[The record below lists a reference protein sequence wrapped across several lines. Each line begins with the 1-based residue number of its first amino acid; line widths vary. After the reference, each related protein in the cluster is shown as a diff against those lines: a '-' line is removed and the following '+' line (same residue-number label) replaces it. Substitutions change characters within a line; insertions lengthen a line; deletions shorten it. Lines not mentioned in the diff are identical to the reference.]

1 MSFKSA
7 LVTFFKKLGA
17 LIKKGVLVAAEHGLT
32 DDILKTALEWVRVA
46 ATQFT
51 DNPTRREFVV
61 KVLVTKGVPESLAR
75 LAVELAVQLF
85 KKELDKLP
93 AAPVA

>member
-1 MSFKSA
+1 MSLKSS
-7 LVTFFKKLGA
+7 LVAFFKKLGA
-17 LIKKGVLVAAEHGLT
+17 LLKKGIIVAAEHGLN

-46 ATQFT
+46 AVQFT

-61 KVLVTKGVPESLAR
+61 KVLTSKGIPESLAR

-85 KKELDKLP
+85 HKELDKIP
-93 AAPVA
+93 TAPVA